1 MRFKSS
7 IISLGLLA
15 LAGAA
20 SAQEANPVFSYSGF
34 GTIGYV
40 ITDSDN
46 ATYTT
51 GAQKV
56 GATTHGSFEPDTK
69 VGFQVNGK
77 FNNTLT
83 GTVQLFAKQD
93 VLGNYGPSVEWAF
106 LKAKLG
112 AGFSARVGRMGGPF
126 FMTSDFRNVG
136 YTNTTMRTPPDV
148 YAAVPV
154 RSFDGADLLYQGN
167 FGDVTLNGQLWGG
180 KSSVVPAADVKLTL
194 NDILGLSVSA
204 EIGAVTLR
212 AGHVETKFDSEG
224 AGLAG
229 FNSIVGGLK
238 QFGGLPGLASL
249 GTLADSIAINGKKGS
264 FSGLGASVELGNW
277 VGSAEVTK
285 RKSDSLYVSDI
296 SSWYTTVG
304 YRVKKFTPYVTLS
317 GRQTDSPTS
326 VTAPSLVGYPPVV
339 QGTVPVLI
347 ANVNGGILSNNKQ
360 TTVAVGSRWDLSSN
374 YALKGEWAMITI
386 PADSSGG
393 FSYVKGGRFTSETT
407 VNVLSLGLDF
417 VF

>member
-7 IISLGLLA
+7 MVSLGLLA
-15 LAGAA
+15 LTAA
-20 SAQEANPVFSYSGF
+20 AAAQEANPVFSYSGF

-40 ITDSDN
+40 ITDSDKG
-46 ATYTT
+46 TFITT
-51 GAQKV
+51 NQKF
-56 GATTHGSFEPDTK
+56 GATTHGSFEIDSNL
-69 VGFQVNGK
+69 GFQVNGK
-77 FNNTLT
+77 FNDTLS
-83 GTVQLFAKQD
+83 GTVQLLAQQD
-93 VLGNYGPSVEWAF
+93 ALGTYGPSLEWAF

-126 FMTSDFRNVG
+126 FMVSDFRNVG
-136 YTNTTMRTPPDV
+136 YTNVSMRTPLDV
-148 YAAVPV
+148 YIAVPV

-167 FGDVTLNGQLWGG
+167 FGNVTINGQLWGG
-180 KSSVVPAADVKLTL
+180 KATVVPVADVRLNL
-194 NDILGLSVSA
+194 NDLLGLSVSA

-224 AGLAG
+224 TGLEG
-229 FNSIVGGLK
+229 FNSLVGGLK
-238 QFGGLPGLASL
+238 QLGALPGLGSL
-249 GTLADSIAINGKKGS
+249 GTLSDAIVINGKKAS

-285 RKSDSLYVSDI
+285 RKTDSLYVPDI

-317 GRQTDSPTS
+317 ELQSTSITS
-326 VTAPSLVGYPPVV
+326 VATPSLVGYPPVV
-339 QGTVPVLI
+339 QGTVPFLI
-347 ANVNGGILSNNKQ
+347 ANVNGGILGSYKQ
-360 TTVAVGSRWDLSSN
+360 RTVGFGSRWDLGSN
-374 YALKGEWAMITI
+374 YALKGEWAVVTV

-393 FSYVKGGRFTSETT
+393 FSAVKGGRFTSETT
-407 VNVLSLGLDF
+407 INVLSLGLDF